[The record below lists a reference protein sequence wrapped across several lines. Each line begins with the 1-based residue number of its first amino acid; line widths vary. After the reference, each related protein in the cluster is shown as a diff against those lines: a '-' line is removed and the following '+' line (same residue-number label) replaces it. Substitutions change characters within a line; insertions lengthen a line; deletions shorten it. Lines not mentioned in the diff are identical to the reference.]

1 MKKIR
6 SSIIPTASHRNKRRI
21 RRRES
26 KNRELSMDLRY
37 KDMLSLLPEHDG
49 IVFAIPGKL

>member
-26 KNRELSMDLRY
+26 KNRELSMVLRY
-37 KDMLSLLPEHDG
+37 KDMLSLLPERDG

>member
-6 SSIIPTASHRNKRRI
+6 SSIIPTASHRKKRRI

-26 KNRELSMDLRY
+26 KDRDLSMVLWY
-37 KDMLSLLPEHDG
+37 KDMLPLLPEPDG
-49 IVFAIPGKL
+49 IVFAIP